1 MSSTALADSP
11 TALADRPTERIA
23 LPAGRWRRRLLV
35 LNAVGLLAVAV
46 FFRVWKLDHV
56 PGINGDEAWSGVLAL
71 SFLSGEPIAW
81 RTPTGNLLN
90 VFYLGP
96 LVALHACFP
105 PSFWL
110 LRVVAVA
117 SGLAALVANYL
128 LARRAF
134 GARTAA
140 VSTLLLAVLPINLAY
155 SRFGWDA
162 SQSLL
167 ATVLVMYPAL
177 MAGLDSKHQARWI
190 IFALAA
196 FAAAVLVHPTNI
208 FTAPLVAVPLCWQGR
223 ALVARRLDPRR
234 ARWPAWLPTWAFLAS
249 AAGLALWIGRH
260 WIAVAC
266 HRLIEPRAIL
276 EFVTGYVRLFSG
288 VTVYRYIPGS
298 RLPNVAESTP
308 WGLDLDPYDL
318 ATALVA
324 GFAALGL
331 YRAIRRAR
339 PATETCLLIGW
350 AASAAAFFLIAGPRG
365 LAPHFERY
373 GICLVAPAAVLL
385 ARGAVEWLETPGK
398 TRWTSVVF
406 AAVAWL
412 MLGGFYLN
420 YFCFFEQTGGRA
432 HATFRTGPTEPK
444 LAAFRL
450 VTGTRAPGQPLRIL
464 AGEWWNYWPLRY
476 LASTEPEVRVETW
489 DETWDSRRFREAF
502 RDPSVRFVEFA
513 GGMPGHDLK
522 WQLAD
527 GGFTFQEEWTCDYA
541 GQPVIST
548 LRVTG
553 RRLGRAGRTNPF
565 KPWLAV
571 DRSSRPGRGLAARP
585 TVAPALP
592 SVGYSLP

>member
-11 TALADRPTERIA
+11 TEMADRPTDRIA
-23 LPAGRWRRRLLV
+23 LPAGRWCRRLLV
-35 LNAVGLLAVAV
+35 LNGLALIAVAV

-90 VFYLGP
+90 IFYLGP
-96 LVALHACFP
+96 LAALHACFP
-105 PSFWL
+105 PSFLL
-110 LRVVAVA
+110 LRIVAVA
-117 SGLAALVANYL
+117 SGLAALVANYR

-177 MAGLDSKHQARWI
+177 TAGLDSKHQARWI
-190 IFALAA
+190 IMALAA
-196 FAAAVLVHPTNI
+196 FAAAVLVHPTNV

-234 ARWPAWLPTWAFLAS
+234 ARLTTWLPAWTFLGLAS
-249 AAGLALWIGRH
+249 GLALWIARH

-266 HRLIEPRAIL
+266 HRLIEPRQVL
-276 EFVTGYVRLFSG
+276 EFVTSYVRLFSG

-298 RLPNVAESTP
+298 RLPHIGESTG

-324 GFAALGL
+324 GFVALGL

-339 PATETCLLIGW
+339 PATETCLLVGW
-350 AASAAAFFLIAGPRG
+350 AATAVAFFLIAGPRG
-365 LAPHFERY
+365 LMPHFERY
-373 GICLVAPAAVLL
+373 GICLIAPAAVLL
-385 ARGAVEWLETPGK
+385 ARGAVEWLETPGQA
-398 TRWTSVVF
+398 RWTAILF
-406 AAVAWL
+406 AAVAWC

-420 YFCFFEQTGGRA
+420 YFRFFEQTGGRSQ
-432 HATFRTGPTEPK
+432 ATFRTGPTEPK

-450 VTGTRAPGQPLRIL
+450 LASDRRPAQPLHIL

-476 LASTEPEVRVETW
+476 LAFPDPEVRVETW
-489 DETWDSRRFREAF
+489 DETWDAPRFREAF
-502 RDPSVRFVEFA
+502 RDPAVRFVEFA
-513 GGMPGHDLK
+513 DGMPGHDLK
-522 WQLAD
+522 WLLTD
-527 GGFTFQEEWTCDYA
+527 GGFTFREEWTYDYA
-541 GQPVIST
+541 GQPVISV
-548 LRVTG
+548 LQVTG
-553 RRLGRAGRTNPF
+553 RER
-565 KPWLAV
+565 
-571 DRSSRPGRGLAARP
+571 
-585 TVAPALP
+585 
-592 SVGYSLP
+592 